1 MVNGVD
7 VMLKDSDGD
16 TPLHVLIIIH
26 FLINRLVKIV
36 PVLNAY
42 LLMELVM
49 MLLIMKARLYDKYKI
64 IIYSLFGM
72 LWKKNSI

>member
-1 MVNGVD
+1 MVNEID

-16 TPLHVLIIIH
+16 TPLHVYIIIQ